1 MQSADDHLLWFKP
14 AKKAG
19 DVSRASFQH
28 ESFNFDSAAGICYT
42 VDVTK
47 PRGEKI
53 AIQSM
58 ADGTPFDMEKT
69 YRVAINSYRG
79 NGGGALLTIG
89 AGIPKEE
96 LKNRIVFSTDKD
108 LRYYMLQYIKQQG
121 TISPKAHNNW
131 RFIPAEIVEP
141 AKKRDYR
148 QLFGADSQPQSA
160 K

>member
-1 MQSADDHLLWFKP
+1 MRSADDVLLWFKP

-28 ESFNFDSAAGICYT
+28 ESFNVESAAGICYT
-42 VDVTK
+42 VDLTK

-53 AIQSM
+53 TIQSM
-58 ADGTPFDMEKT
+58 ADGTPFDMDKT

-79 NGGGALLTIG
+79 NGGGALLTVG

-148 QLFGADSQPQSA
+148 QLFGADSQSQSA